1 MKITEGEGDIF
12 ETNVSCER
20 LHSIKIELI
29 TFVGSS
35 LSYVSNGQGING

>member
-12 ETNVSCER
+12 KTNVSHER

-29 TFVGSS
+29 TLVGSS
-35 LSYVSNGQGING
+35 LSYVSNGQGIKG